1 MRTPSLKAI
10 KTFQIAAKHSSFA
23 VAADELCI
31 TPSAVSHQ
39 IKTLETQL
47 GLPLFSRSARALALT
62 DAGARYLEQIDDL
75 FTRLDSVTEQL
86 RARYG
91 RDSVRLHVP
100 AYFASEMLLPRLSE
114 FSKLHDGID
123 LRIETQGVHGRTHAA
138 EADISIVV
146 GAGPWNGLIA
156 HPLFAQTMVPA
167 GSPKLLAERPVLR
180 HEDLNQHTLLVHEAR
195 RDDWDRWAAAVGI
208 RNLQPAQIVRI
219 DSMSAATRAAEKSI
233 GIALLPAQLSR
244 RKFESGRL
252 VRVFADELVT
262 HEEYTLLVRTED
274 ENRDDIRALCA
285 WLMELATP
293 SPRPPM
299 NKTDAHDD
307 SSRLLKQ
314 A

>member
-62 DAGARYLEQIDDL
+62 DAGSRYLEQIDDL
-75 FTRLDSVTEQL
+75 FMRLESVTEQL

-91 RDSVRLHVP
+91 RNSVRLHVP

-138 EADISIVV
+138 EADISVV
-146 GAGPWNGLIA
+146 CGTGPWNNSLIA

-167 GSPKLLAERPVLR
+167 CSPELFSERPVLR
-180 HEDLNQHTLLVHEAR
+180 YEDLNQHTLLVHEAR
-195 RDDWDRWAAAVGI
+195 RDDWDRWATAVGMKA
-208 RNLQPAQIVRI
+208 LQPAQIVRI

-233 GIALLPAQLSR
+233 GIALLPAELSR
-244 RKFESGRL
+244 RKFASGRL
-252 VRVFADELVT
+252 KRVFDDELVT

-285 WLMELATP
+285 WLMELAA
-293 SPRPPM
+293 PM
-299 NKTDAHDD
+299 SKSDARAE

>member
-10 KTFQIAAKHSSFA
+10 KTFQIAARHSSFA

-47 GLPLFSRSARALALT
+47 GLPLFSRSARALTLT

-75 FTRLDSVTEQL
+75 FMRLESVTEQI

-91 RDSVRLHVP
+91 RNSVRLHVP

-123 LRIETQGVHGRTHAA
+123 LRIETQGAHGRTHAA

-146 GAGPWNGLIA
+146 GAGPWGGSLIA
-156 HPLFAQTMVPA
+156 HPLFAQTMIPA
-167 GSPKLLAERPVLR
+167 CSPALMAERPVLR
-180 HEDLNQHTLLVHEAR
+180 YEDLNQHTLLVHESR
-195 RDDWDRWAAAVGI
+195 RDDWDRWATAVGMKA
-208 RNLQPAQIVRI
+208 LQPAQIVRI
-219 DSMSAATRAAEKSI
+219 DSMTAATRAAEKSI
-233 GIALLPAQLSR
+233 GIALLPAELSR
-244 RKFESGRL
+244 GKFDSGRL
-252 VRVFADELVT
+252 VRVFDDELVT
-262 HEEYTLLVRTED
+262 DEEYTLLVRTDD

-285 WLMELATP
+285 WLMELA
-293 SPRPPM
+293 SPM
-299 NKTDAHDD
+299 SKSDARHQ

>member
-10 KTFQIAAKHSSFA
+10 KTFQVAARHSSFA

-47 GLPLFSRSARALALT
+47 GLPLFSRGARALALT

-75 FTRLDSVTEQL
+75 FTRLESVTEQL
-86 RARYG
+86 RARFG
-91 RDSVRLHVP
+91 RSSVRLHVP

-123 LRIETQGVHGRTHAA
+123 LRIDTSGAHGRAHTA

-146 GAGPWNGLIA
+146 GSGPWNGLVA

-167 GSPKLLAERPVLR
+167 CSPELLAERPVR
-180 HEDLNQHTLLVHEAR
+180 RYDDLNAHTLLVHEAR
-195 RDDWDRWAAAVGI
+195 RDDWDRWAANVGMKEL
-208 RNLQPAQIVRI
+208 RPAQIVRI
-219 DSMSAATRAAEKSI
+219 DSMSAATRAAEKKI
-233 GIALLPAQLSR
+233 GIALLPAELSR
-244 RKFESGRL
+244 RKFAQGRL
-252 VRVFADELVT
+252 ARVFDDELVT
-262 HEEYTLLVRTED
+262 EENYTLLVRAED

-285 WLMELATP
+285 WLV
-293 SPRPPM
+293 
-299 NKTDAHDD
+299 D
-307 SSRLLKQ
+307 SCRTVEEN
-314 A
+314 

>member
-1 MRTPSLKAI
+1 MRSPSLKAI

-62 DAGARYLEQIDDL
+62 DAGSRYLEQIDDL
-75 FTRLDSVTEQL
+75 FMRLESVTEQL

-91 RDSVRLHVP
+91 RNSVRLHVP

-114 FSKLHDGID
+114 FSKLHEGID

-146 GAGPWNGLIA
+146 GSGPWNGLIP

-167 GSPKLLAERPVLR
+167 CSPELLLERPVLR
-180 HEDLNQHTLLVHEAR
+180 YEDLNQHTLLVHEAR
-195 RDDWDRWAAAVGI
+195 RDDWDRWATAVGMKA
-208 RNLQPAQIVRI
+208 LQPAQIVRI

-233 GIALLPAQLSR
+233 GIALLPAELSR
-244 RKFESGRL
+244 SKFDSGRL

-293 SPRPPM
+293 MS
-299 NKTDAHDD
+299 KSDARDD
-307 SSRLLKQ
+307 SARFLKR

>member
-47 GLPLFSRSARALALT
+47 GLPLFSRGARALALT

-75 FTRLDSVTEQL
+75 FMRLESVTEQL

-91 RDSVRLHVP
+91 RNSVRLHVP

-123 LRIETQGVHGRTHAA
+123 LRIDTSGGHGRTHMA
-138 EADISIVV
+138 EADISVVV
-146 GAGPWNGLIA
+146 GSGPWNGLVA

-167 GSPKLLAERPVLR
+167 CSPELLAEKPVNSY
-180 HEDLNQHTLLVHEAR
+180 EDLNAHTLLVHEAR
-195 RDDWDRWAAAVGI
+195 REDWDRWASAVGMK
-208 RNLQPAQIVRI
+208 NLRPAQIVRI
-219 DSMSAATRAAEKSI
+219 DSMSSAMRAAEKKI
-233 GIALLPAQLSR
+233 GIALLPAELSR
-244 RKFESGRL
+244 RKFAQGRL
-252 VRVFADELVT
+252 VRVFDEELVT
-262 HEEYTLLVRTED
+262 QEDYTLVIRTED

-285 WLMELATP
+285 WLVE
-293 SPRPPM
+293 SCRSVEE
-299 NKTDAHDD
+299 N
-307 SSRLLKQ
+307 
-314 A
+314 

>member
-47 GLPLFSRSARALALT
+47 GLPLFSRSARSLALT
-62 DAGARYLEQIDDL
+62 DAGSRYLEQIDDL
-75 FTRLDSVTEQL
+75 FTRLESVTEQL

-91 RDSVRLHVP
+91 RNSVRLHVP

-123 LRIETQGVHGRTHAA
+123 LRIETQGTHGRTHAA
-138 EADISIVV
+138 EADISVVV
-146 GAGPWNGLIA
+146 GSGPWNNALIA
-156 HPLFAQTMVPA
+156 HALFAQTMVPA
-167 GSPKLLAERPVLR
+167 CSPELFLERPVR
-180 HEDLNQHTLLVHEAR
+180 CYEDLNSHTLLVHEAR
-195 RDDWDRWAAAVGI
+195 RDDWDRWATAVGMKS
-208 RNLQPAQIVRI
+208 LQPVQIVRI

-233 GIALLPAQLSR
+233 GIALLPAELSR
-244 RKFESGRL
+244 RKFDSGRL
-252 VRVFADELVT
+252 IRVFDDELVT
-262 HEEYTLLVRTED
+262 QEEYTLLVRSED

-285 WLMELATP
+285 WLMELVA
-293 SPRPPM
+293 PM
-299 NKTDAHDD
+299 RKTDARAE
-307 SSRLLKQ
+307 SSRLLVQ

>member
-47 GLPLFSRSARALALT
+47 GLPLFSRGARALALT

-75 FTRLDSVTEQL
+75 FMRLESVTEQL

-91 RDSVRLHVP
+91 RNSVRLHVP

-138 EADISIVV
+138 EADISVVV
-146 GAGPWNGLIA
+146 GTGPWNGLVA
-156 HPLFAQTMVPA
+156 HKLFAQTMVPA
-167 GSPKLLAERPVLR
+167 CSPELLLGAPGAALRGSELAHAAGARSAARRLGSLGDRRR
-180 HEDLNQHTLLVHEAR
+180 HEKPAARADRAHRLDVGRHAR
-195 RDDWDRWAAAVGI
+195 RGEEHRHRAAARRTLAPQV
-208 RNLQPAQIVRI
+208 
-219 DSMSAATRAAEKSI
+219 RAA
-233 GIALLPAQLSR
+233 AA
-244 RKFESGRL
+244 
-252 VRVFADELVT
+252 
-262 HEEYTLLVRTED
+262 
-274 ENRDDIRALCA
+274 
-285 WLMELATP
+285 
-293 SPRPPM
+293 
-299 NKTDAHDD
+299 
-307 SSRLLKQ
+307 
-314 A
+314 

>member
-75 FTRLDSVTEQL
+75 FMRLESVTEQL

-91 RDSVRLHVP
+91 RNSVRLHVP

-138 EADISIVV
+138 EADISDGRRLGPLERLADRAPAVRADDGPGV
-146 GAGPWNGLIA
+146 FAGASRGAPGASATRISTRTRCWC
-156 HPLFAQTMVPA
+156 T
-167 GSPKLLAERPVLR
+167 
-180 HEDLNQHTLLVHEAR
+180 R
-195 RDDWDRWAAAVGI
+195 R
-208 RNLQPAQIVRI
+208 
-219 DSMSAATRAAEKSI
+219 AATT
-233 GIALLPAQLSR
+233 GIA
-244 RKFESGRL
+244 GR
-252 VRVFADELVT
+252 
-262 HEEYTLLVRTED
+262 
-274 ENRDDIRALCA
+274 
-285 WLMELATP
+285 
-293 SPRPPM
+293 PRS
-299 NKTDAHDD
+299 A
-307 SSRLLKQ
+307 
-314 A
+314 

>member
-75 FTRLDSVTEQL
+75 FMRLESVTEQL
-86 RARYG
+86 RARFG
-91 RDSVRLHVP
+91 RSSVRLHVP

-114 FSKLHDGID
+114 FSKLHAGID

-138 EADISIVV
+138 EADISVVV
-146 GAGPWNGLIA
+146 GSGRGTALVA

-167 GSPKLLAERPVLR
+167 CSPELLAERPV
-180 HEDLNQHTLLVHEAR
+180 
-195 RDDWDRWAAAVGI
+195 
-208 RNLQPAQIVRI
+208 
-219 DSMSAATRAAEKSI
+219 SATRI
-233 GIALLPAQLSR
+233 
-244 RKFESGRL
+244 
-252 VRVFADELVT
+252 
-262 HEEYTLLVRTED
+262 
-274 ENRDDIRALCA
+274 
-285 WLMELATP
+285 
-293 SPRPPM
+293 
-299 NKTDAHDD
+299 
-307 SSRLLKQ
+307 
-314 A
+314 